1 MAKKLTLAQLREE
14 IRKQKFRIFE
24 LEQAVRTQQ
33 YLETMPEYDP
43 LYAYSY
49 DKSNLTFA
57 IDDRDVDAWLRAIA
71 LHIAARK
78 PQHGGGQT
86 NAFVIT
92 CPTMHSQASKQQMI
106 DYVVLQLQKKI
117 KVRKTSVADT

>member
-14 IRKQKFRIFE
+14 IRKQKFRVFE
-24 LEQAVRTQQ
+24 LEQDIRTQQ

-43 LYAYSY
+43 LYKYCYST
-49 DKSNLTFA
+49 SNFGIS
-57 IDDRDVDAWLRAIA
+57 IDDKNVDAWLRAIA

-86 NAFVIT
+86 NAFVVT

-106 DYVVLQLQKKI
+106 DYVVLQLHKKI
-117 KVRKTSVADT
+117 KVRKTSAADT